1 MGFFK
6 RMIDFFTM
14 GSDRPIRRLV
24 AYYVVL
30 AAVAAGAMYF
40 FPIVDHVLGSA
51 QLDAAPTLAGD
62 SRVLQDGLAP
72 ETIRGFDTDL
82 SPRVTLALSTLIIM
96 LGTLVLMLPVSWV
109 YMSTRYA
116 KGHNQQV
123 AQTLIFLPLVVAGI
137 VLVVQNSLALGFALA
152 GVVAAVRFRTTLRDA
167 RDVVFIFLA
176 IAIGFAAGVQMLIV
190 GAVVSLLFNFV
201 IILTWRYD
209 FGRNVLDP
217 SAAAQWA
224 EPLEELAQGGGP
236 AKVPDRDLV
245 LALDTKKAEAL
256 ADRFDRVR
264 KILGRNGKKPRFNA
278 VVSVIAEDLNAA
290 QPRVE
295 QALEQAVSRWRLDE
309 VISSVGKPSELYY
322 LVRIRKSSS
331 RDEVLTSVRQVA
343 GDVVNDVE
351 VALAPALVEEMAEQR
366 Q

>member
-6 RMIDFFTM
+6 RMIDFFTL
-14 GSDRPIRRLV
+14 GSDRPVRRLV
-24 AYYVVL
+24 AYYLVL
-30 AAVAAGAMYF
+30 AGVAAAAMYF

-51 QLDAAPTLAGD
+51 QLDAAPTLSSD

-82 SPRVTLALSTLIIM
+82 SPRATLALSTLIIM
-96 LGTLVLMLPVSWV
+96 LGVLVLMLPVSWV
-109 YMSTRYA
+109 YMSTRYN

-123 AQTLIFLPLVVAGI
+123 AQTLIYLPLVVAGI

-176 IAIGFAAGVQMLIV
+176 IAIAFAAGVQMLIV
-190 GAVVSLLFNFV
+190 GAVVSVLFNFV
-201 IILTWRYD
+201 LILSWRYD

-236 AKVPDRDLV
+236 EKVPDRDLV
-245 LALDTKKAEAL
+245 LALDTKKAEVL

-278 VVSVIAEDLNAA
+278 VVSVVAEDVNLA
-290 QPRVE
+290 QPKVE
-295 QALEQAVSRWRLDE
+295 AALEDSVSRWRLDE
-309 VISSVGKPSELYY
+309 AITNVGKPSELFY

-331 RDEVLTSVRQVA
+331 RDEVMTALRGAA
-343 GDVVNDVE
+343 GDVVNDIQVE
-351 VALAPALVEEMAEQR
+351 LAPALVEDHAGR
-366 Q
+366 